1 MLPPHPLLHECK
13 SLVPREHFWGWNEKP
28 SLGKACVHA
37 PPSSMPQW
45 EGRLPLC
52 VGFRY
57 AALRRMLNPA
67 PKRLTIVLLAEEREL
82 LFLSRLNPLWVSPG
96 HDQFFPQ
103 EAHTR
108 TLSFIYLFVC
118 FFFKWDLSILFF
130 NGNRNIRL
138 KEEKIMAMWLT
149 ILQGWGI
156 NEAHVLSL
164 DYQHVLL
171 RLHMSEAES
180 AKTTP
185 WQFSHLEGTTVPG
198 QVQYSVHRQK
208 AG

>member
-1 MLPPHPLLHECK
+1 MI
-13 SLVPREHFWGWNEKP
+13 
-28 SLGKACVHA
+28 
-37 PPSSMPQW
+37 SS
-45 EGRLPLC
+45 
-52 VGFRY
+52 F
-57 AALRRMLNPA
+57 LRRHIHA
-67 PKRLTIVLLAEEREL
+67 SFRL
-82 LFLSRLNPLWVSPG
+82 
-96 HDQFFPQ
+96 
-103 EAHTR
+103 
-108 TLSFIYLFVC
+108 FIYLCV
-118 FFFKWDLSILFF
+118 FFKWDLSILFF

-185 WQFSHLEGTTVPG
+185 
-198 QVQYSVHRQK
+198 
-208 AG
+208 